1 MRKDDNGSA
10 SLYIMFLAA
19 VLLLSVLWILCTPVM
34 NIIIGQYNNCIGEG
48 WVSKQSTETFN
59 IVNYAW
65 SAVPALGLIILT
77 AGLIIRAYIMHDGGL

>member
-1 MRKDDNGSA
+1 MNGDDNGSA

-34 NIIIGQYNNCIGEG
+34 NIIIGQYNIFIGEG
-48 WVSKQSTETFN
+48 WVSEQSTQTFN